1 MMKSPVWHLLGAF
14 ACLLPATIAEAAPP
28 GDSSLSLYAGSL
40 TNDNWRQ
47 SLSGQADFVD
57 AHLLAVALGRTLW
70 RSEGRALS
78 LEAEGNVARHW
89 GMQEHW
95 EVNAMLTARWHR
107 FPWDKRMATSIA
119 FGAGPSYATKVP
131 AAEVANDGSSEKG
144 LLYWHLE
151 LTLGP
156 PKADWSAL
164 FRLHHR
170 STGYGAFGEAGGGN
184 ALTAGVRWFF

>member
-1 MMKSPVWHLLGAF
+1 MRVRYTSLLGVALCCSSVM
-14 ACLLPATIAEAAPP
+14 AHAATGEKDLALAV
-28 GDSSLSLYAGSL
+28 YAGSL
-40 TNDNWRQ
+40 TDNNWRQ

-78 LEAEGNVARHW
+78 LEAEANLARHW
-89 GMQEHW
+89 GMQDHW
-95 EVNAMLTARWHR
+95 EVNAMVTARWHR
-107 FPWDKRMATSIA
+107 FPWSDALATSVA
-119 FGAGPSYATKVP
+119 FGAGPSYASKVP

-156 PKADWSAL
+156 PKADWTAL